1 MTTFS
6 SGSNF
11 QQEACGP
18 VGPSPMLLP
27 IQRIGSESEA
37 PRELRLP
44 RSWPWRWTK
53 KGSAD
58 RGPPNLLARAS
69 SMRGVPICAAPYRSN
84 PYRLFP
90 THTDICRSDSAYSTS
105 ISGRFEEAQQREMRG
120 RYSSSWEGEMVT
132 PEFIA
137 DRPHR
142 VGKATK
148 KVEGW
153 RR

>member
-90 THTDICRSDSAYSTS
+90 THTDICRSDSAYSTFHFRS
-105 ISGRFEEAQQREMRG
+105 LRGSAAARNAQP
-120 RYSSSWEGEMVT
+120 YSSSWEDEMVT